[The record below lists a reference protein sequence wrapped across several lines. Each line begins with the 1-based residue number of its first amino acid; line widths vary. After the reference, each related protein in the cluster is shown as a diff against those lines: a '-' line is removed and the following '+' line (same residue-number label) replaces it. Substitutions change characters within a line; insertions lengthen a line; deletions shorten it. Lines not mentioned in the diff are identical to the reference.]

1 MIHTWTS
8 ENFLKKIKNTKDNE
22 ELRETFQN
30 PEIDFGIKI
39 VLIAEYF
46 DPEVILAADWLKCEY
61 GVNICAYTI
70 ALHNYNGKLLLDI
83 EQRYPLKELSDAYE
97 ARKKRNDEKTIQKR
111 SWEDVKA
118 KLEYNFGKA
127 AIDNLLK
134 SHIGDPNRKRFV
146 SVKSINEI
154 NGINNIIIHFGNK
167 YVNIYTSVKNKE
179 EGKKLL
185 ESRFGNS
192 IEINEW
198 EKGLC
203 FNIYKKEVYDNF
215 ISWLGL

>member
-1 MIHTWTS
+1 MINTWTS
-8 ENFLKKIKNTKDNE
+8 KDIIDNIKNND
-22 ELRETFQN
+22 ELKETFQDS
-30 PEIDFGIKI
+30 EIDFGIKI

-70 ALHNYNGKLLLDI
+70 KLHKYSGKLLLDI

-97 ARKKRNDEKTIQKR
+97 ARKKKNDEKNITKR
-111 SWEDVKA
+111 SWEDVKS
-118 KLEYNFGKA
+118 KLEYNFGKN

-134 SHIGDPNRKRFV
+134 YYSGDPNRKRFV
-146 SVKSINEI
+146 SVKSID
-154 NGINNIIIHFGNK
+154 GINNIIISFGNK
-167 YVNIYTSVKNKE
+167 YINIYSFVKNKE
-179 EGKKLL
+179 EGRKLL
-185 ESRFGNS
+185 ESQFGNS

-203 FNIYKKEVYDNF
+203 FNIYKEEVYNKF
-215 ISWLGL
+215 ITWLEL